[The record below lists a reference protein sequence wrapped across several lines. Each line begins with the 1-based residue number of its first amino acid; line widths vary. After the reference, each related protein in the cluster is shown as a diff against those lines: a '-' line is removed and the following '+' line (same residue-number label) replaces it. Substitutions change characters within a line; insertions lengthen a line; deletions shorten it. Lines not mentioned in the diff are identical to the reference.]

1 MATAVEPLGQ
11 LVVPERRSGFFW
23 DSLRRM
29 RRNRAAVVSA
39 FVIAGLVVL
48 AIFASAIAP
57 YSPSSQ
63 FLKTSAVAV
72 TNPLAPR
79 DTGTFEKPTREHIF
93 GTDQLARDI
102 FSRTIIGLRISL
114 SAAFF
119 AIAIVGV
126 VGVSIGTLAASG
138 PRAVDDLFMRFT
150 DIIYSFPDLLLII
163 MLRAVFGTQLFGF
176 DKILGVDASLLL
188 LFLAI
193 GATAW
198 PTMARIIRGQLLSIR
213 ETEYTMAARALGA
226 SRTRIA
232 IRHWLPNAVGPAIVE
247 ATFLAPR
254 AIFAE
259 ATLSFIGFGA
269 IPPTP
274 SLGILISEHFSW
286 VSINWTGVFFPTAVL
301 AVLFLAFQFFGDG
314 LRDALDP
321 RALR

>member
-1 MATAVEPLGQ
+1 VATAVEPLAQ
-11 LVVPERRSGFFW
+11 LAVAERRSGFFW
-23 DSLRRM
+23 DSFRRM
-29 RRNRAAVVSA
+29 RRNHAAIASAVVITA
-39 FVIAGLVVL
+39 LVLL
-48 AIFASAIAP
+48 AIFASLIAP

-63 FLKTSAVAV
+63 FLKTSTIAV

-79 DTGTFEKPTREHIF
+79 DTGKFEKPTRDHVF

-119 AIAIVGV
+119 AIVIVSIVGV
-126 VGVSIGTLAASG
+126 AIGTIAASG

-150 DIIYSFPDLLLII
+150 DIVYSFPDLLLII

-176 DKILGVDASLLL
+176 NKILGVDASLLL

-193 GATAW
+193 AATAW

-213 ETEYTMAARALGA
+213 ETEYTTAARALGA

-259 ATLSFIGFGA
+259 AALSFIGIGA
-269 IPPTP
+269 NPPTP
-274 SLGILISEHFSW
+274 SLGVLISEHFAW
-286 VSINWTGVFFPTAVL
+286 VSINWMGVFFPTAVL
-301 AVLFLAFQFFGDG
+301 AILFLAFQFFGDG